1 LIAERSIREVDAE
14 EALMPGITISSA
26 YGAGGGVV
34 APRVAERL
42 GFAMLDR
49 AISARVAGE
58 LQISLEEAQE
68 GERKLSFADRF
79 FRNLA
84 PLADTISGGAAI
96 AAADGAAAEEFRTEA
111 NKIMCE
117 SLTDGAVILGRGGAA
132 ALQDRTDV
140 LRIRLYGSP
149 EERVKAAV
157 RFGVAGGAD
166 AAEEDLPNVDAARAK
181 YVQHLYGRDI
191 DDPTL
196 YHLQLNTPLL
206 ELDQC
211 VTMIVDVYRAFAADG
226 SSSADAPTYAPDAD

>member
-1 LIAERSIREVDAE
+1 
-14 EALMPGITISSA
+14 MPGITISSA

-42 GFAMLDR
+42 GYKMLDR

-58 LQISLEEAQE
+58 LQVSLEEAQE

-84 PLADTISGGAAI
+84 PLADTISGGSAI
-96 AAADGAAAEEFRTEA
+96 AAADGAAAEEFRAEA

-132 ALQDRTDV
+132 ALQDRSDV

-149 EERVKAAV
+149 EERV
-157 RFGVAGGAD
+157 R
-166 AAEEDLPNVDAARAK
+166 AAEKFGEGKVTPEQAEKNLTEVDAARAK

-211 VTMIVDVYRAFAADG
+211 VTMIVDAYRAFATDG
-226 SSSADAPTYAPDAD
+226 SGSTGEAPTYSPDAD

>member
-1 LIAERSIREVDAE
+1 
-14 EALMPGITISSA
+14 MPGITISSA

-42 GFAMLDR
+42 GYQMLDR

-84 PLADTISGGAAI
+84 PLADTISGGSAI
-96 AAADGAAAEEFRTEA
+96 AAADGAAAEEFRAEA

-117 SLTDGAVILGRGGAA
+117 SLDDGAVILGRGGAV

-149 EERVKAAV
+149 EERIKAAEK
-157 RFGVAGGAD
+157 FGEGRVSPE
-166 AAEEDLPNVDAARAK
+166 AAAKSLQEVDTARAK

-211 VTMIVDVYRAFAADG
+211 VTMIVDAYRAFASG
-226 SSSADAPTYAPDAD
+226 GGESGEAPVYSPDAD

>member
-1 LIAERSIREVDAE
+1 
-14 EALMPGITISSA
+14 MPGITISSA

-42 GFAMLDR
+42 GYQMLDR

-84 PLADTISGGAAI
+84 PLADTISGGSAI
-96 AAADGAAAEEFRTEA
+96 AAADGAAAEEFRAEA

-117 SLTDGAVILGRGGAA
+117 ALNDGAVILGRGGAA
-132 ALQDRTDV
+132 ALQERTDV

-149 EERVKAAV
+149 EERLS
-157 RFGVAGGAD
+157 
-166 AAEEDLPNVDAARAK
+166 AAEKFGEGRVTPEGAAKSLHEVDAARAK

-211 VTMIVDVYRAFAADG
+211 VTMIVDAYRAFASDG
-226 SSSADAPTYAPDAD
+226 SGSAGETPVYSPDAD